1 MDGGGFAIIVD
12 GYPRELSMP
21 FTRSRKT
28 EERVLLERAEQ
39 QYNCWLE
46 WEGPWSTPN
55 GHLGKKAPT
64 KEAVQEVVK
73 KIIAEAQASTATQ
86 ASPSPDASTEFAQA
100 EAVNDSLLLATT
112 MHTAMSVVPAVALAP
127 VPSTHVADT
136 LIHRMVRPC
145 SQLPTYRMQ
154 FDSGEGYKDAWLVMA
169 DPVTGSPG
177 NAFAWTHAEWLDTSD
192 KYEEGGLWCQIDSNW
207 QYRGT
212 LYSQSE
218 GFWYMNS
225 DLLPPLPVTL
235 TVVELHHE

>member
-1 MDGGGFAIIVD
+1 MSLERRTPLDGGGFAIIVD

-28 EERVLLERAEQ
+28 EERILLERAEQ

-55 GHLGKKAPT
+55 GHLGKKAPA
-64 KEAVQEVVK
+64 KETVQEIVK
-73 KIIAEAQASTATQ
+73 KIIEDAQAIPA
-86 ASPSPDASTEFAQA
+86 PDASTEFASTEPA
-100 EAVNDSLLLATT
+100 NDGQTPISPQL
-112 MHTAMSVVPAVALAP
+112 SVASNVVALPSVPA
-127 VPSTHVADT
+127 ADP

-145 SQLPTYRMQ
+145 SQQPTYRMQ
-154 FDSGEGYKDAWLVMA
+154 FDGDGYKDAWLIMV

-177 NAFAWTHAEWLDTSD
+177 NAFAWTHTEWLDTSD
-192 KYEEGGLWCQIDSNW
+192 KYEEGGMWCQIDSKW

-212 LYSQSE
+212 LYSQSD

-225 DLLPPLPVTL
+225 DLLPQLPVTL
-235 TVVELHHE
+235 TVMEIHHE